1 MKNLRKE
8 AEFPIVD
15 HNGQIAIAACRVF
28 WKCEQAVNSQNSIA
42 SLTPDPDILYG
53 ILEKKGLGSG
63 EAGN

>member
-8 AEFPIVD
+8 AEFTKVD
-15 HNGQIAIAACRVF
+15 HNGQIAIAARLVF

-42 SLTPDPDILYG
+42 SLTPDPGILYG
-53 ILEKKGLGSG
+53 ILDKKGLGPG